1 MITPETEVEKLVFS
15 VISKRQEADRKGRLS
30 RAAPVMLEALEIA
43 LKEMEYVNRP
53 QSRIA
58 REKVKRAIIKVLQI
72 GKMVGL
78 ALYPTKPA
86 VNERDSGNPRSR

>member
-1 MITPETEVEKLVFS
+1 MTPEDKVEKVVS
-15 VISKRQEADRKGRLS
+15 IIMRRQEADRKGRLS

-58 REKVKRAIIKVLQI
+58 REKVKQAIVKATGVLP
-72 GKMVGL
+72 V
-78 ALYPTKPA
+78 
-86 VNERDSGNPRSR
+86 